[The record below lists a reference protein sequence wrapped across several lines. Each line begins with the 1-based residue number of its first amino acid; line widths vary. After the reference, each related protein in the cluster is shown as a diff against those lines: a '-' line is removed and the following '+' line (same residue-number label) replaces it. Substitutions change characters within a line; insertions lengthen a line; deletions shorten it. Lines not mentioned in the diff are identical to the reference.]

1 MRLFTLSLIALAIVP
16 VAGHAQT
23 ARSGAAPISSAT
35 QIHVAN
41 GPTIQSAAIGI
52 QRAPANVATASSLS
66 KAPRRSAAQH
76 NVALVVVGAGAMVA
90 GSFIDGTAGTM
101 FMVGGAIIGLYGL
114 FHLLQ

>member
-1 MRLFTLSLIALAIVP
+1 MRLLTISLIAFATVP

-23 ARSGAAPISSAT
+23 ARSGATPISSEI
-35 QIHVAN
+35 QIHTAS

-52 QRAPANVATASSLS
+52 QRAPANVAAASSLS

-76 NVALVVVGAGAMVA
+76 NVALVVVGAGAMIA
-90 GSFIDGTAGTM
+90 GSYIDGTAGTM

-114 FHLLQ
+114 FNLLQ